1 MAASL
6 ARLIGVVLRRL
17 RLRGERDPAPRAM
30 TELQALSD
38 HELEDI
44 GLRRCELCRSI
55 QQGGQDS
62 RRKAGSEG
70 R

>member
-1 MAASL
+1 
-6 ARLIGVVLRRL
+6 
-17 RLRGERDPAPRAM
+17 M

-44 GLRRCELCRSI
+44 GLRRCELCRTI

-62 RRKAGSEG
+62 RRKAAPEG